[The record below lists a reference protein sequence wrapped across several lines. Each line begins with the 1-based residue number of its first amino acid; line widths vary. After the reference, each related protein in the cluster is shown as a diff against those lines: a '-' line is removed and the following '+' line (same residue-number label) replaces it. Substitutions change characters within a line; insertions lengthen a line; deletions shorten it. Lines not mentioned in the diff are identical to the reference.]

1 MFKKKIYLLIINYD
15 NQTENR
21 NSGNYFRVI
30 IMILN
35 QLRLNY
41 FKYTIYKNNLF
52 FVVIKSLVKKIGKN
66 QIF

>member
-1 MFKKKIYLLIINYD
+1 
-15 NQTENR
+15 
-21 NSGNYFRVI
+21 
-30 IMILN
+30 MILN

>member
-15 NQTENR
+15 NQTENP
-21 NSGNYFRVI
+21 NSGNYFKVI

-52 FVVIKSLVKKIGKN
+52 LVVIKSLVKKIGKN